1 CSGGF
6 THRLFLRAVVKLLV
20 GTTPDVE
27 VRIRP
32 AGRRCP
38 HHPRP
43 DVQDAL
49 RTDGAVPRAAGDHH
63 QEQLRAANRPS
74 DPRPAAG
81 TLVLAESAA
90 DSRTQSG
97 PRRAPEAGAPRRR
110 PQIGSTP
117 TATMRGRGAACASGL
132 TINSTDLI
140 TASAKARAAW
150 RCSPRS
156 APPYRTPHVR

>member
-1 CSGGF
+1 SSRIGVY
-6 THRLFLRAVVKLLV
+6 THSLFLRKVVKLFV
-20 GTTPDVE
+20 GTNPAVE

-32 AGRRCP
+32 AGRGCP

-49 RTDGAVPRAAGDHH
+49 RTEGAVPRAAGDHH

-74 DPRPAAG
+74 GPRPAAG
-81 TLVLAESAA
+81 TLVLGESAG

-110 PQIGSTP
+110 PQIGSTA
-117 TATMRGRGAACASGL
+117 TATMRARGGRARRAELLSSG
-132 TINSTDLI
+132 ISYRDNSVCRCGNRL
-140 TASAKARAAW
+140 SATERN
-150 RCSPRS
+150 
-156 APPYRTPHVR
+156 